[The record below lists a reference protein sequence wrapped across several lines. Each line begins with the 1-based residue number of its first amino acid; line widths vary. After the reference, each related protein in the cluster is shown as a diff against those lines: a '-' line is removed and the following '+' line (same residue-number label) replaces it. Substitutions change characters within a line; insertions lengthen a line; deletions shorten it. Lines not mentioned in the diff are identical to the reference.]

1 MSAVL
6 VECHRVLLPL
16 VSDVDEV
23 DVDMFPVVI
32 MTMVNTKWI
41 TTPLM
46 SVPEMPG
53 DLEELSTTN
62 YFVINWG
69 IRVEWFALAIV
80 LICCFIWITVVICR
94 TIKSSGLKRKI

>member
-1 MSAVL
+1 M
-6 VECHRVLLPL
+6 
-16 VSDVDEV
+16 DEV
-23 DVDMFPVVI
+23 DIDVFPIII

-41 TTPLM
+41 TSFLM

-69 IRVEWFALAIV
+69 IRVEGFALAIV
-80 LICCFIWITVVICR
+80 LICCFIWITIVICR
-94 TIKSSGLKRKI
+94 TIKSSELKRKIEK